1 MEKRLVIN
9 SLLSLIMKNFPFS
22 SLSHFLQSFTFT
34 DVINVLIVALLL
46 VSVESIRNKKIV
58 ELD

>member
-1 MEKRLVIN
+1 
-9 SLLSLIMKNFPFS
+9 MKNFPFLTFEHLLK
-22 SLSHFLQSFTFT
+22 SLTFS
-34 DVINVLIVALLL
+34 DVLNVLIVAFLL

>member
-1 MEKRLVIN
+1 
-9 SLLSLIMKNFPFS
+9 MKNFPFS
-22 SLSHFLQSFTFT
+22 TFEHLLKSLTVS